1 MLVVDSLVVRY
12 GSLEALHGVSLHVS
26 DGEFVAVLG
35 RNGAGKST
43 LVQTIAG
50 VLRPHSGTL
59 AYRGRRI
66 DGRAPSAVVRSG
78 VAVVPEGRQLFAG
91 LSVADNLRLGAY
103 GGVVRGVLGLLWSL
117 APRHAMVTERM
128 DRVVTL
134 LPELKELLGRKAGK
148 LSGGQQQ
155 MVAVGRAL
163 MAEPSILL
171 VDELSLGLAPLVV
184 QRLLQH
190 LKRLHEAGIAVVL
203 IEQNISL
210 ALATAQRAYVLE
222 GGLIRFG
229 GTCGELIGSPRIL
242 ETYLGVEETRAP

>member
-1 MLVVDSLVVRY
+1 VLVVDSLVVRY
-12 GSLEALHGVSLHVS
+12 GALEALHGVDLKV
-26 DGEFVAVLG
+26 DDREFVAVLG

-43 LVQTIAG
+43 LVKAVAG
-50 VLRPHSGTL
+50 ALRPHSGTVT
-59 AYRGRRI
+59 YQGSRI
-66 DGRAPSAVVRSG
+66 DDRTPSVIVRSG

-103 GGVVRGVLGLLWSL
+103 GGVVRGLSGLLRSF
-117 APRHAMVTERM
+117 APRHPVVRERM
-128 DRVVTL
+128 DRVLTL
-134 LPELKELLGRKAGK
+134 LPELTDILGRKAGK

-171 VDELSLGLAPLVV
+171 VDELSLGLAPMIVH
-184 QRLLQH
+184 RLIDH
-190 LKRLHEAGIAVVL
+190 LKRLHAAGIAVVL

-210 ALATAQRAYVLE
+210 ALAAAQRAYVLE

-229 GTCGELIGSPRIL
+229 GTCAELIGSPRIL
-242 ETYLGVEETRAP
+242 ETYLGVEEVHAP